1 MIKKCHPTERSVR
14 FIVRYSWCRSQGHER
29 SKALP
34 LLSGQGGRASRR
46 TRRKGGGRSRGNEDN
61 ANAPLSLSLND
72 RNNAAMN
79 LLDLYNEKRSGG
91 CGRGGGGAMTLMTA
105 VIESYMLGMC
115 NRRVLES
122 GGGGGASLSSS
133 FGNSADRRLVRSG
146 TSTTRR
152 QTCKYARTCREVCP
166 SMIVY
171 EIDDGAGGG

>member
-122 GGGGGASLSSS
+122 GGGEGHRCRRRSAIRRTDALSGPARRRHGAKL
-133 FGNSADRRLVRSG
+133 A
-146 TSTTRR
+146 
-152 QTCKYARTCREVCP
+152 
-166 SMIVY
+166 SMHVHVVKFVP
-171 EIDDGAGGG
+171 A